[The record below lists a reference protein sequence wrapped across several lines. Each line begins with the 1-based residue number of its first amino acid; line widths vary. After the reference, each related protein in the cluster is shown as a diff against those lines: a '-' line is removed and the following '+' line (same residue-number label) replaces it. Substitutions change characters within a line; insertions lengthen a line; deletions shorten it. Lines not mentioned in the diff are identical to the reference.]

1 LQRSNRKLRT
11 TTSIFLF
18 FIVLVQTFS
27 PFVYDAAYSFN
38 KKYITANFCV
48 NKDKPAMQCNGHCY
62 LSRQKQKEES
72 SDKQPTENKREKFEV
87 SAYELPT
94 ETITSINTIAFKFQH
109 NPVLNIL
116 LPGYTVAVFRPPL
129 A

>member
-1 LQRSNRKLRT
+1 LRT

-18 FIVLVQTFS
+18 FIVLVQAFS

-38 KKYITANFCV
+38 KKYIADNFCV
-48 NKDKPAMQCNGHCY
+48 NKDKPAMHCNGHCY
-62 LSRQKQKEES
+62 LSRQKQKQES
-72 SDKQPTENKREKFEV
+72 DDKLPTENKREKFEV
-87 SAYELPT
+87 SAYELPAEAT
-94 ETITSINTIAFKFQH
+94 TSMNIIAFKFQH
-109 NPVLNIL
+109 NPVVNIL